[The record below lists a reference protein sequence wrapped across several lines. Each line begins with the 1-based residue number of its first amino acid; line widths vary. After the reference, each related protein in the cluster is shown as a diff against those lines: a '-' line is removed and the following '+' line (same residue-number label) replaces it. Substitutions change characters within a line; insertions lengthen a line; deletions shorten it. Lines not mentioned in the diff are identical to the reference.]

1 MFINPYFFALNMNSY
16 WEDTLFFNFWTHN
29 DLKKTDVFKP
39 IQEFIA
45 KKIFWLL

>member
-1 MFINPYFFALNMNSY
+1 MFINPFFALKMNSIL
-16 WEDTLFFNFWTHN
+16 EDTLFFNFWTHN
-29 DLKKTDVFKP
+29 YLEKTDVFKP